1 MFNSLTERFD
11 SIFRKLKGHGKLNEQ
26 NIKESMRE
34 VRRALLEADVNFKI
48 VKTFINEVS
57 VKAVGTEVMKSLTPG
72 HQVVKIVH
80 NQLIDLMGSKNFK
93 IKLHDNKL
101 NKIMMVGLQ
110 GSGKTTS
117 CAKLASNFRKQQS
130 INSKLV
136 ACDVY
141 RPAAIQQL
149 RVLGKQLSIPVYADE
164 KQKNVIK
171 IAKKAMKESE
181 NSDTNLLIFDT
192 AGRLHIDEKMMKE
205 LKDLK
210 KLLQPDYIFFVA
222 DAMTGQDAVNV
233 AKEFNDQLE
242 FDGVILT
249 KMDSDARGGAALSI
263 KAITNKP
270 IVFVGTG
277 EKISNL
283 EEFHPDRMANR
294 ILGMGDMLSFI
305 EKAEANIDIEEA
317 KKLAKKL
324 QKNQFTFTDFLSQ
337 LQQIQKMGP
346 MDQLL
351 GMIPGMNGKAM
362 KEMKVDEKEIKHI
375 EAIIFSMTP
384 MEREKPLTIN
394 GSRRHRIAKG
404 SGTSIQHVNR
414 LLKQFEQMK
423 KMMKQFSNP
432 KFMNKSML
440 PF

>member
-11 SIFRKLKGHGKLNEQ
+11 SIFRKLKGRGKLNEQ

-48 VKTFINEVS
+48 VKNFINDVS
-57 VKAVGTEVMKSLTPG
+57 AKAVGTEVMKSLSPG

-80 NQLIDLMGSKNFK
+80 NQLIELMGSKNFK
-93 IKLHDNKL
+93 IRLHDNKL

-117 CAKLASNFRKQQS
+117 CAKLASNFRKQS
-130 INSKLV
+130 LSPTLV

-149 RVLGKQLSIPVYADE
+149 RVLGKQLSVPVLADE
-164 KQKNVIK
+164 NQKNVIK
-171 IAKKAMKESE
+171 IAKKAVKLSE
-181 NSDTNLLIFDT
+181 NSDTNLMIFDT

-210 KLLQPDYIFFVA
+210 KLLKPDYIFFVA

-233 AKEFNDQLE
+233 AREFNNQLE

-263 KAITNKP
+263 KAVTGKP
-270 IVFVGTG
+270 VVFVGTG
-277 EKISNL
+277 EKISDL

-294 ILGMGDMLSFI
+294 ILGMGDVLSLI
-305 EKAEANIDIEEA
+305 EKAEANIDLQEA
-317 KKLAKKL
+317 EKLAKKL
-324 QKNQFTFTDFLSQ
+324 QKNQFTFSDFLSQ

-346 MDQLL
+346 MDQLM
-351 GMIPGMNGKAM
+351 GMIPGMSGKAM
-362 KEMKVDEKEIKHI
+362 KGMKVDEKDIKHI

-384 MEREKPLTIN
+384 QEREKPASIN
-394 GSRRHRIAKG
+394 GSRRDRIAKG

-432 KFMNKSML
+432 KFMKKGML

>member
-48 VKTFINEVS
+48 VKEFINDVS
-57 VKAVGTEVMKSLTPG
+57 AKAVGTEVMKSLTPG

-93 IKLHDNKL
+93 VKLHDNKL

-117 CAKLASNFRKQQS
+117 CAKLASNFRNQS
-130 INSKLV
+130 INPTLV

-171 IAKKAMKESE
+171 IARKAIRESE

-192 AGRLHIDEKMMKE
+192 AGRLHVDEKMMKE

-210 KLLQPDYIFFVA
+210 KLLKPDYIFFVA
-222 DAMTGQDAVNV
+222 DAMTGQDAVNI
-233 AKEFNDQLE
+233 AKEFNNLLE

-263 KAITNKP
+263 KAVTDKP
-270 IVFVGTG
+270 VVFVGTG
-277 EKISNL
+277 EKISDL

-294 ILGMGDMLSFI
+294 ILGMGDVLSFI
-305 EKAEANIDIEEA
+305 EKAEANIDMQEA
-317 KKLAKKL
+317 EKLAKKL
-324 QKNQFTFTDFLSQ
+324 QKNQFTFSDFLSQ

-346 MDQLL
+346 MDQLM
-351 GMIPGMNGKAM
+351 GMIPGMSGKAM
-362 KEMKVDEKEIKHI
+362 KGMKVDEKDIKHI
-375 EAIIFSMTP
+375 EAIIYSMTP
-384 MEREKPLTIN
+384 QERDKPTTIN

-432 KFMNKSML
+432 KFMSKGMM

>member
-11 SIFRKLKGHGKLNEQ
+11 SIFRKLKGRGKLNEQ

-48 VKTFINEVS
+48 VKNFINDVS
-57 VKAVGTEVMKSLTPG
+57 AKAVGTEVMKSLTPG

-80 NQLIDLMGSKNFK
+80 NQLIELMGSKNFK
-93 IKLHDNKL
+93 IRLHDNKL

-117 CAKLASNFRKQQS
+117 CAKLASNFRKQS
-130 INSKLV
+130 LSPTLV

-149 RVLGKQLSIPVYADE
+149 RVLGKQLSVPVLADE
-164 KQKNVIK
+164 NQKNVIK
-171 IAKKAMKESE
+171 IAKKAVKLSE
-181 NSDTNLLIFDT
+181 NSDTNLMIFDT

-210 KLLQPDYIFFVA
+210 KLLKPDYIFFVA

-233 AKEFNDQLE
+233 AREFNDQLE

-263 KAITNKP
+263 KAVTGKP
-270 IVFVGTG
+270 VVFVGTG
-277 EKISNL
+277 EKISDL

-294 ILGMGDMLSFI
+294 ILGMGDVLSLI
-305 EKAEANIDIEEA
+305 EKAEANIDLQEA
-317 KKLAKKL
+317 EKLAKKL
-324 QKNQFTFTDFLSQ
+324 QKNQFTFSDFLSQ

-346 MDQLL
+346 MDQLM
-351 GMIPGMNGKAM
+351 GMIPGMSGKAM
-362 KEMKVDEKEIKHI
+362 KGMKVDEKDIKHI

-384 MEREKPLTIN
+384 QEREKPASIN
-394 GSRRHRIAKG
+394 GSRRDRIAKG

-432 KFMNKSML
+432 KFMKKGML

>member
-48 VKTFINEVS
+48 VKNFVNDVS
-57 VKAVGTEVMKSLTPG
+57 AKAVGTEVMKSLTPG

-93 IKLHDNKL
+93 IRLHDNKL

-110 GSGKTTS
+110 GSGKTTT
-117 CAKLASNFRKQQS
+117 CAKLASKFRKQS
-130 INSKLV
+130 ISPTLV

-149 RVLGKQLSIPVYADE
+149 MVLGKQLSIPVHADE

-171 IAKKAMKESE
+171 IAKNAIKEFE

-210 KLLQPDYIFFVA
+210 KLLKPDYIFFVA

-233 AKEFNDQLE
+233 AMEFNDQLE

-263 KAITNKP
+263 KAVTDKP
-270 IVFVGTG
+270 VVFVGTG
-277 EKISNL
+277 EKISDL

-294 ILGMGDMLSFI
+294 ILGMGDVLSLI
-305 EKAEANIDIEEA
+305 EKAEANIDLEEA
-317 KKLAKKL
+317 EKLAKKL
-324 QKNQFTFTDFLSQ
+324 QKNQFTFSDFLSQ
-337 LQQIQKMGP
+337 LQQIQKMGS
-346 MDQLL
+346 MDQLM
-351 GMIPGMNGKAM
+351 GMIPGMNGKAL
-362 KEMKVDEKEIKHI
+362 KGMKVDEKDIKHI
-375 EAIIFSMTP
+375 EAIIFSMTSQ
-384 MEREKPLTIN
+384 EREKPASIN

-404 SGTSIQHVNR
+404 SGTSIQQVNR

-432 KFMNKSML
+432 KFMNKGML